1 MTVLILL
8 SMCDGI
14 KPLSKWM
21 GWWEPGVSS
30 FEGQVTPK
38 EGDEARTTHVLGE
51 LELEMSA

>member
-1 MTVLILL
+1 
-8 SMCDGI
+8 MCDGI